1 MVGENNKVVIVT
13 GGSSGIGR
21 CTASALKENG
31 CIVYEFSRR
40 SIPMEGVTH
49 LSVDVINEDAVN
61 AAVQQVIQKETKI
74 DAVINCAGFG
84 ISGAVEFTSMEQA
97 KAQFDVNFFGT
108 VTVNKAVLPFLRHQ
122 GKGHIVNISSVAA
135 VAHIPFQ
142 TFYSASK
149 AAVSSYS
156 YALENEVKPYGI
168 HVTVV
173 ELGDICT
180 GFTKAR
186 QKSILG
192 DEEYGG
198 RISRSVSQMEH
209 DEQNG
214 MDPARIG
221 RYIAGI
227 VEKKKPAVVYV
238 VGAQYKFLS
247 LLCKLLPAAA
257 RGKIVG
263 ENIRVTGASLCKLR
277 IQLLDLRQL
286 LQPGFIKGS
295 FRRLVQG
302 DFFPMSFQKIFA
314 VPRLAVGIIDRVGL
328 GIVDN
333 MGF

>member
-40 SIPMEGVTH
+40 NIPMEGVTH
-49 LSVDVINEDAVN
+49 LSVDVTDEDAVN

-74 DAVINCAGFG
+74 DAVVNCAGFG

-108 VTVNKAVLPFLRHQ
+108 VTVNKAVLPFLRRQ

-156 YALENEVKPYGI
+156 YALANEVKPYGI

-192 DEEYGG
+192 DDEYGG

-238 VGAQYKFLS
+238 AGAQYKFLS

-257 RGKIVG
+257 RGKIP
-263 ENIRVTGASLCKLR
+263 TGKL
-277 IQLLDLRQL
+277 L
-286 LQPGFIKGS
+286 
-295 FRRLVQG
+295 G
-302 DFFPMSFQKIFA
+302 DFFNVSVFSRWCSFPLQKNVLHFS
-314 VPRLAVGIIDRVGL
+314 VPEPVPASRSAPCGSP
-328 GIVDN
+328 GIVLILVN
-333 MGF
+333 LPTKNSPPGRHGQEGCFSR

>member
-40 SIPMEGVTH
+40 NIPMEGVTH
-49 LSVDVINEDAVN
+49 LSVDVTDEDAVN

-74 DAVINCAGFG
+74 DAVVNCAGFG

-156 YALENEVKPYGI
+156 YALANEVKPYGI

-186 QKSILG
+186 QKAFSAMMNTV
-192 DEEYGG
+192 D
-198 RISRSVSQMEH
+198 VS
-209 DEQNG
+209 
-214 MDPARIG
+214 P
-221 RYIAGI
+221 
-227 VEKKKPAVVYV
+227 
-238 VGAQYKFLS
+238 
-247 LLCKLLPAAA
+247 
-257 RGKIVG
+257 
-263 ENIRVTGASLCKLR
+263 GASVRWSTTNKTAWTRHASDGTSPVLWRKR
-277 IQLLDLRQL
+277 TRQ
-286 LQPGFIKGS
+286 S
-295 FRRLVQG
+295 FMLPVH
-302 DFFPMSFQKIFA
+302 SI
-314 VPRLAVGIIDRVGL
+314 
-328 GIVDN
+328 N
-333 MGF
+333 S

>member
-1 MVGENNKVVIVT
+1 MAEETNKVVIVT

-40 SIPMEGVTH
+40 NIPMEGVTH
-49 LSVDVINEDAVN
+49 LSVDVTDEDAVN

-108 VTVNKAVLPFLRHQ
+108 VTVNKAVLPFMRHQ

-156 YALENEVKPYGI
+156 YALANEVKPYGI

-192 DEEYGG
+192 DDE
-198 RISRSVSQMEH
+198 SVSYTH
-209 DEQNG
+209 
-214 MDPARIG
+214 
-221 RYIAGI
+221 
-227 VEKKKPAVVYV
+227 
-238 VGAQYKFLS
+238 LT
-247 LLCKLLPAAA
+247 LP
-257 RGKIVG
+257 
-263 ENIRVTGASLCKLR
+263 TT
-277 IQLLDLRQL
+277 
-286 LQPGFIKGS
+286 
-295 FRRLVQG
+295 
-302 DFFPMSFQKIFA
+302 
-314 VPRLAVGIIDRVGL
+314 
-328 GIVDN
+328 
-333 MGF
+333 